1 METLLRVVIL
11 LMKILVADDHAIVR
25 KGFQQIVAT
34 VPGWR
39 IAAEASSSEEVLTA
53 LRADRFDIVVLDV
66 TLGRRSAIDLLAQ
79 IRAQYP
85 ALPVLIL
92 SMHPEQQ
99 YAVRCLRLGANGYIQ
114 KDSAPEEILEAM
126 ARVAGGSKYISPSL
140 AGMLAEDAVYGT
152 ERPHD
157 RLSSREFEVFRLIA
171 SGRSVTEIAD
181 ILNLSVKTISTYR
194 ARILEKTGF
203 HSNADI
209 ITYAIRNSL
218 V

>member
-1 METLLRVVIL
+1 
-11 LMKILVADDHAIVR
+11 MKILVADDHAIVR

-39 IAAEASSSEEVLTA
+39 IAAEAANGEELLDA
-53 LRADRFDIVVLDV
+53 LRTDRFDILVLDV
-66 TLGRRSAIDLLAQ
+66 SLGRGSAIDLLAQ

-85 ALPVLIL
+85 SLPVLIL

-99 YAVRCLRLGANGYIQ
+99 YAVRCLRLGASGYIQ
-114 KDSAPEEILEAM
+114 KDSAPEEILEAI
-126 ARVAGGSKYISPSL
+126 ARVASGAKYISPSL
-140 AGMLAEDAVYGT
+140 AGMLAEDAAYGT

-171 SGRSVTEIAD
+171 SGRSVTEIAE

-203 HSNADI
+203 QSNADI
-209 ITYAIRNSL
+209 IAYAIRNSL